1 MRDPQRINEILELI
15 NELWTKTPD
24 LRFNQLIYILQ
35 NGYSENNSGVGKVE
49 NIEADGFKRSG
60 FDLFST
66 EDDDFL
72 QHLKNE
78 VQKGKV

>member
-1 MRDPQRINEILELI
+1 MRDPQRINETLELI

-49 NIEADGFKRSG
+49 SIEVDGFKQTG
-60 FDLFST
+60 FDLFNA